1 MRKVG
6 LLLVMMYISMS
17 TFSQTSLEN
26 YLKENN
32 SELNSELK
40 SGKLTGADFN
50 GSQYVLL
57 GEVHGFSD
65 VQDVDLELL
74 KVLSNRY
81 QFRHYIA
88 EMDDAK
94 AWLLNKY
101 LSTGDESLLHNIFKS
116 RERDTAQWANLP
128 YFNKFK
134 KLYEYQRQLPANK
147 KIVVVGIDQ
156 PHDYSIVKEYLAF
169 LTQSVKGQQFGAQVE
184 KLSNAIDERNKS
196 AIQASATDLLKN
208 INNEK
213 DKGARA
219 LGSNRQPILLLL
231 NNLSAIGKTRDG
243 VMFDN
248 LERYI
253 NAYHLQKAKMYG
265 FLGFFHCLQASYN
278 QNSPFAYLLKK
289 TMKNAKVTSIVC
301 YYKDGMIMM
310 PYNAQMKQMIPV
322 TVAAQFWN
330 QYPDFA
336 SSKKYIPLPYS
347 NDQSNPM
354 MEKMDRMESLV
365 ELTKPSSVYLFKLN
379 GVNSPFRTQKTFAE
393 VKGIMGLKLSDSSN
407 STTDAFQYLLLFRN
421 PLAAPPK

>member
-6 LLLVMMYISMS
+6 LLLVMMYICMS
-17 TFSQTSLEN
+17 TFSQTSLET

-74 KVLSNRY
+74 KLLSGRY

-88 EMDDAK
+88 EIDDAK

-101 LSTGDESLLHNIFKS
+101 LATGDESLLHNIFKS
-116 RERDTAQWANLP
+116 WERDTAQWANLP

-134 KLYEYQRQLPANK
+134 KLYEYQKQLPANK

-169 LTQSVKGQQFGAQVE
+169 LTQSVKGQQFGSQLE
-184 KLSNAIDERNKS
+184 KLSNAINERNKS
-196 AIQASATDLLKN
+196 AIQAAATDLLKD
-208 INNEK
+208 ISNER
-213 DKGARA
+213 DKSVKA
-219 LGSNRQPILLLL
+219 LGINRQPILLLL
-231 NNLSAIGKTRDG
+231 NNLSAINKIRDG

-248 LERYI
+248 LQRYI
-253 NAYHLQKAKMYG
+253 DAYQLQQAKMYG

-289 TMKNAKVTSIVC
+289 TMKNAQVTSIVS

-310 PYNAQMKQMIPV
+310 PYNAQMKQMIPAA
-322 TVAAQFWN
+322 VATQFWS
-330 QYPDFA
+330 QYPDF
-336 SSKKYIPLPYS
+336 SKSKKYIPLPYS

-354 MEKMDRMESLV
+354 MEKMDQMENLV
-365 ELTKPSSVYLFKLN
+365 GLTQPSSVYLFKLN
-379 GVNSPFRTQKTFAE
+379 GNNSPFRTQKTFAE
-393 VKGIMGLKLSDSSN
+393 VKGMMGLQLSDTASN
-407 STTDAFQYLLLFRN
+407 TTDAFQYILLFRD
-421 PLAAPPK
+421 PKAASPR